1 MIALSSA
8 GTLSNT
14 LLVVFLLGSL
24 SIICLIIAVLYVVDF
39 DINNVIPKRSSDPET
54 HTSAENFSNGQPPSQ
69 SVTASN
75 AEVQNKNTTN
85 PNQPS
90 QQTHQGTNSAPQK
103 QNEIKARINQIYSQI
118 STQEQPRNVDQKLN
132 TIEQNISELNTIYNN
147 LSTVDQQVRKKQT
160 QQENIL
166 LNGLRNINSQDGMA
180 VENLKRSA
188 MIVDK
193 HRVFSEG
200 MDSLSSNTSN
210 EANGWGTNG
219 SATIK
224 SDQKQL
230 DSILNDIRTETKNLQ
245 NIYSN
250 NGYINELY
258 QFNDLLEDYIQTL
271 EEKNKKEAA
280 LQSKSSEVDDL
291 NESIQE
297 LEMKLNYTKEVS
309 NELGYYVDKT
319 IYSSNLNGSL
329 MDAAVDTAEITNKE
343 WAQTLQV
350 VLDGFEQGR
359 YGRIEKIASEFDSNE
374 TDSQRAQE
382 LIDTLS
388 QPEEYTESGIE
399 STFELTIDSV
409 EKYDRNFG
417 DGNKDV
423 ASETVENTADR
434 VKNKIPDAY
443 DLNISPVVTEYIDN
457 VIVEPVMENGSSMLN
472 RYTAYHTLTTLEDIF
487 EDVERPEYHISGSLE
502 TIADETAEDITKI
515 KERRDRMGKYQQA
528 NILVDHFID
537 LVESLYEEGEL
548 AMESGNEKKA
558 RECFR
563 ITSKLVENI
572 HEMYEGDKKKMLARA
587 ANI

>member
-1 MIALSSA
+1 MIALSST
-8 GTLSNT
+8 GILSNI
-14 LLVVFLLGSL
+14 LLIVFLAGSL
-24 SIICLIIAVLYVVDF
+24 SIILTIAVLYALDF
-39 DINNVIPKRSSDPET
+39 DIKNIINRRSSDPEK
-54 HTSAENFSNGQPPSQ
+54 HNSAENFSNGQPPSQ
-69 SVTASN
+69 SATASN
-75 AEVQNKNTTN
+75 SQVKNRNTTN

-90 QQTHQGTNSAPQK
+90 QQTHQGTNPAPQE

-118 STQEQPRNVDQKLN
+118 STQEQSRNVDQKLN
-132 TIEQNISELNTIYNN
+132 TIEQNILELNTIYNN
-147 LSTVDQQVRKKQT
+147 LSTVDQQVGNKQT

-166 LNGLRNINSQDGMA
+166 LNALRNINSQDGMA
-180 VENLKRSA
+180 IKKLKRSV

-193 HRVFSEG
+193 HKIFSEG

-210 EANGWGTNG
+210 EANGWDANG

-224 SDQKQL
+224 RDQKQL
-230 DSILNDIRTETKNLQ
+230 DSILNDIRMETKNLQ
-245 NIYSN
+245 NIYKN
-250 NGYINELY
+250 NGDVNELY
-258 QFNDLLEDYIQTL
+258 QFHDLLEDYIQNL

-291 NESIQE
+291 NESVQD
-297 LEMKLNYTKEVS
+297 LEIKLNYAEEIS
-309 NELGYYVDKT
+309 NELGYYVDEPND
-319 IYSSNLNGSL
+319 SSNLNGSL
-329 MDAAVDTAEITNKE
+329 IDGAVDTAEINNEE

-359 YGRIEKIASEFDSNE
+359 YGRIEKIASEFDSNG
-374 TDSQRAQE
+374 TDSQTAQE

-399 STFELTIDSV
+399 STFELTIESV
-409 EKYDRNFG
+409 EKYNRNFG

-434 VKNKIPDAY
+434 VKNKIPDAIG
-443 DLNISPVVTEYIDN
+443 LNISPVVTEYIDN
-457 VIVEPVMENGSSMLN
+457 VIVGPVMENGSSMLN

-502 TIADETAEDITKI
+502 TIADETAGDITKI

-548 AMESGNEKKA
+548 AMEDGNEKKA